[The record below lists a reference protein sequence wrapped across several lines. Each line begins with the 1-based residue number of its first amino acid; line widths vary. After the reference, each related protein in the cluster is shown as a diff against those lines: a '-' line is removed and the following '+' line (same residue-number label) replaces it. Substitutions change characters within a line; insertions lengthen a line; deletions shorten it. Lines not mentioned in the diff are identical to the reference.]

1 MLPYPQCMPLQ
12 ACCVTK
18 DGNTPTL
25 TCNAIAGFGN
35 AALAVCRA
43 MRRSALPHMQ
53 AHAAGLGFTPG
64 LGSSAG
70 LGSTAGLGSR
80 PGLGGDA
87 TPALGSDYG
96 SETPFV
102 GGLGLGATPSV
113 QSGQPPEEA
122 KQVGEQL
129 WVIALHAIFIGSIM
143 S

>member
-1 MLPYPQCMPLQ
+1 MQ
-12 ACCVTK
+12 
-18 DGNTPTL
+18 
-25 TCNAIAGFGN
+25 
-35 AALAVCRA
+35 
-43 MRRSALPHMQ
+43 RSALPHMQ
-53 AHAAGLGFTPG
+53 VCAVGLGFTPG

-70 LGSTAGLGSR
+70 LGSTAGLGSGA
-80 PGLGGDA
+80 GLGLDA

-122 KQVGEQL
+122 KQVGKQL
-129 WVIALHAIFIGSIM
+129 WRRAPHAM